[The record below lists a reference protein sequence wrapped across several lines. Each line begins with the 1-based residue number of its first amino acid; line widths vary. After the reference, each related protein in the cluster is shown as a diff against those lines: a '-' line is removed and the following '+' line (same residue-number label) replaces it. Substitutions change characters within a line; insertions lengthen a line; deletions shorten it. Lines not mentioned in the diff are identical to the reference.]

1 MFTVIKT
8 AWGYQPGYVYHEGDS
23 QWWYDYK
30 VGSFETYEDAE
41 KMYDSIAL
49 DENTCSKKVI
59 RVINGHMVATLKSTE
74 RGS

>member
-30 VGSFETYEDAE
+30 VGSFKAYADAE
-41 KMYDSIAL
+41 KLYGSIEL
-49 DENTCSKKVI
+49 NENTCAKKVI
-59 RVINGHMVATLKSTE
+59 RVINGIRVGTMKSEE
-74 RGS
+74 R